1 MDNYKQ
7 EKLQLKNTL
16 ALKLKHCLSIRL
28 QKNIKYC
35 YIPSM
40 IDTISGFIDIF
51 VAKYKDMQVQIE
63 QDKRLVE
70 NLISSKKPDALIR
83 KYQTLIY
90 NVMDKQIHEFD
101 SHGAITAIQK
111 KKMMMDFIDNLLSNE
126 AKLLKN
132 YLRPQNHKGHQDNT
146 VEVELPMLSSWL
158 YLQCVNY
165 FSARCIVDGILSKN
179 INVIKTF
186 FFSKKRPGCRE
197 IFSKWIFE
205 NGVFMGSNDN
215 LQKFI
220 DDTIAEYVNILY
232 ADIDRYL
239 DDIRE
244 INEGKR
250 KKRRNQKDY
259 EKAELTSLASFRF
272 EVDFYSYFRDYVVH
286 PYLRRKFFPKPIIN
300 SIDDDGDNE
309 IGFRKPEISMP
320 TDSSR
325 IYDARDF
332 LERIFQIMERT
343 KAGKRQVKV
352 LKLLDLEN
360 YDGETPSEEE
370 IAKMLNISIS
380 NLRVIHSRGLDTARE
395 IAKILEMK
403 D

>member
-83 KYQTLIY
+83 KYQALIY
-90 NVMDKQIHEFD
+90 HVMDKQIHEFD
-101 SHGAITAIQK
+101 SHGDMSAVQK

-126 AKLLKN
+126 SKLLKN
-132 YLRPQNHKGHQDNT
+132 YLCED
-146 VEVELPMLSSWL
+146 ELPMLSTWL
-158 YLQCVNY
+158 HLQCVKY
-165 FSARCIVDGILSKN
+165 FSAKCIIDGILSKN

-186 FFSKKRPGCRE
+186 FFSKERPGCRE
-197 IFSKWIFE
+197 IFSKWIFQ
-205 NGVFMGSNDN
+205 NGVFKGSYNE

-220 DDTIAEYVNILY
+220 DDTIKEYVNTLY
-232 ADIDRYL
+232 ADIDKYL

-250 KKRRNQKDY
+250 KKRKRQKDY
-259 EKAELTSLASFRF
+259 EKAELKSLADFRF
-272 EVDFYSYFRDYVVH
+272 EGDFYSYFKKNVIH
-286 PYLRRKFFPKPIIN
+286 PYLMRKFFPPKPDSV

-309 IGFRKPEISMP
+309 TGFRKPEISSP

-325 IYDARDF
+325 MFDARDF

-343 KAGKRQVKV
+343 KAGKRQVEV
-352 LKLLDLEN
+352 LKLLNLET
-360 YDGETPSEEE
+360 YDGETPSDEE

-380 NLRVIHSRGLDTARE
+380 NLRAIHSRGLDVARE
-395 IAKILEMK
+395 IAKTLEMK
-403 D
+403 EK